1 MSTAFR
7 KLGLGGGGMK
17 GVLHIGALQE
27 LSKYQK
33 LYFPDGVYGC
43 SIGAVIATFVAFEIP
58 LKQEIVS
65 EYMRFDKVMGK
76 PTFQQV
82 AKTFSSKGM
91 FSMHLFEKT
100 MIEMFDKEGVNM
112 REMTLGDAKMP
123 LYIVASNI
131 TKGVPTVFSKQVRV
145 LDALKCS
152 CSIPGV
158 FKPQELYGSL
168 YVDGGLFVPCLSQLI
183 PDALV
188 IFLAKKQTRVIDA
201 KSIET
206 MNPFDYM
213 RCLYSMS
220 TTHIHKFHKSPTTLE
235 LEYPGLNTDSNLEDF
250 ELDKVMEKAA
260 ERLNNF
266 LSTQRLLQKVP
277 ESVGVGSPLHLK

>member
-1 MSTAFR
+1 MLCASCLESADVHR
-7 KLGLGGGGMK
+7 ALLESGGRF
-17 GVLHIGALQE
+17 A
-27 LSKYQK
+27 
-33 LYFPDGVYGC
+33 YFG
-43 SIGAVIATFVAFEIP
+43 P
-58 LKQEIVS
+58 LPKSGSVFIS
-65 EYMRFDKVMGK
+65 LADKDKASGIE
-76 PTFQQV
+76 P
-82 AKTFSSKGM
+82 SKG
-91 FSMHLFEKT
+91 FAALGFRILATDGTAEYLRTRGLTPTTVRKNSEGTGPLGEKT
-100 MIEMFDKEGVNM
+100 IVEMFEKEGVDM

-131 TKGVPTVFSKQVRV
+131 TKGVPTVFSKRVRV

-201 KSIET
+201 KSIES

-235 LEYPGLNTDSNLEDF
+235 LEYPGLNTDSSLEDF
-250 ELDKVMEKAA
+250 DLDKVMDKAA
-260 ERLNNF
+260 KSLNDF
-266 LSTQRLLQKVP
+266 LGSQRLLQKVP
-277 ESVGVGSPLHLK
+277 ESVGVGAPLHLK

>member
-1 MSTAFR
+1 
-7 KLGLGGGGMK
+7 MK

>member
-1 MSTAFR
+1 MSVAFR

-27 LSKYQK
+27 LSRHQK

-58 LKQEIVS
+58 LKKEIVS
-65 EYMRFDKVMGK
+65 DYMRFDKVMGK

-91 FSMHLFEKT
+91 FTMALFEKT
-100 MIEMFDKEGVNM
+100 MIEMFEKEGVDM
-112 REMTLGDAKMP
+112 RNMTLGDAKMP
-123 LYIVASNI
+123 LYIVSSNI
-131 TKGVPTVFSKQVRV
+131 TKGVPTIFSKNVRV

-188 IFLAKKQTRVIDA
+188 IFLAKKQNKAITSN
-201 KSIET
+201 SIES

-235 LEYPGLNTDSNLEDF
+235 LEYPGLNTDSNLDDF
-250 ELDKVMEKAA
+250 DLDKVMDKAA
-260 ERLNNF
+260 KSLNDF
-266 LSTQRLLQKVP
+266 LGAQRLLQKVP
-277 ESVGVGSPLHLK
+277 ESVGVGAPLHLE